1 MKTYSIIIICLT
13 LGVFYGLAVKLEHQ
27 KKSYN
32 YTNQI
37 HSTVLA
43 KTNEGSENHLFNK
56 CGNNVI
62 KSTSENIHSVYYDNN
77 DGFSMQVTGKERMYL
92 NTGISFIDQNNTD
105 INNKGKT
112 LKGSGS

>member
-27 KKSYN
+27 KKFHN

-37 HSTVLA
+37 HVTALA
-43 KTNEGSENHLFNK
+43 EMNAGSKKQLFNK
-56 CGNNVI
+56 CSNNVT
-62 KSTSENIHSVYYDNN
+62 KTTSENTHSVYYDNN

-105 INNKGKT
+105 KNNNGKT

>member
-27 KKSYN
+27 KKSHN

-37 HSTVLA
+37 HSTPLA
-43 KTNEGSENHLFNK
+43 KTNAGSENHLFNE
-56 CGNNVI
+56 CRNNVI
-62 KSTSENIHSVYYDNN
+62 KSASENTHSVYYDNN

-92 NTGISFIDQNNTD
+92 NTGISFIEQNNTD
-105 INNKGKT
+105 IDNNGKA
-112 LKGSGS
+112 LKVSGS